1 MFVATLLNKKRVMI
15 RHLVHQF
22 HLEAAL
28 VQQVRRSAV
37 QTQRRATLA
46 IALMFVATQHKNY
59 VTTTPD
65 ALITNIVQRSPISP
79 MEAALA
85 RKAKRGA
92 EQI

>member
-65 ALITNIVQRSPISP
+65 ALITNIVQRSP